1 MAKLPYETAESIVEF
16 IPSVVST
23 SGGAENDNAY
33 FDISSYFG

>member
-23 SGGAENDNAY
+23 SGAVNDNAF